1 MAEASPP
8 ADPREPV
15 RHVIRIQW
23 RPHSAREEQ
32 VVFSP
37 GWSDCHS
44 LLGQTSAVAPQQ
56 FNQLRGQEESS
67 PRAGG
72 LELTDHKTR
81 AQLGG
86 LRTVSNSLHCMC
98 HLQRRRIPIQCVAAM
113 EGGLGVWL
121 QTASGIVPIGPAGF
135 RSPSVLGLAV
145 QTRAARPPLVPGSRR
160 VLVAALLLML
170 TRDFVRSR
178 ASVEELI
185 LAAGLPPRLVRAVRT
200 ATEMAAIA
208 FRVELRDCRG
218 VTAGRPDGR
227 LLSSGIRRFR

>member
-1 MAEASPP
+1 V
-8 ADPREPV
+8 V
-15 RHVIRIQW
+15 RS
-23 RPHSAREEQ
+23 RP
-32 VVFSP
+32 
-37 GWSDCHS
+37 D
-44 LLGQTSAVAPQQ
+44 
-56 FNQLRGQEESS
+56 
-67 PRAGG
+67 
-72 LELTDHKTR
+72 
-81 AQLGG
+81 
-86 LRTVSNSLHCMC
+86 
-98 HLQRRRIPIQCVAAM
+98 VAAM

-121 QTASGIVPIGPAGF
+121 QTASGMVPIGPAGF

-160 VLVAALLLML
+160 VLAAALLLML

>member
-1 MAEASPP
+1 VWITPVAHGPGPLVKFVLGSWPSASC
-8 ADPREPV
+8 PV
-15 RHVIRIQW
+15 VICCWMGVPVPKNPTASKRAVRA
-23 RPHSAREEQ
+23 RPIAHL
-32 VVFSP
+32 VVRSRP
-37 GWSDCHS
+37 D
-44 LLGQTSAVAPQQ
+44 
-56 FNQLRGQEESS
+56 
-67 PRAGG
+67 
-72 LELTDHKTR
+72 
-81 AQLGG
+81 
-86 LRTVSNSLHCMC
+86 
-98 HLQRRRIPIQCVAAM
+98 VAAM

-160 VLVAALLLML
+160 VLAAALLLML
-170 TRDFVRSR
+170 ARDFVRSR

-185 LAAGLPPRLVRAVRT
+185 LAAGLPPRPVRAVRT

>member
-1 MAEASPP
+1 MDNSGGTQSRAVGEIRARIL
-8 ADPREPV
+8 AFGKLPRC
-15 RHVIRIQW
+15 
-23 RPHSAREEQ
+23 
-32 VVFSP
+32 
-37 GWSDCHS
+37 D
-44 LLGQTSAVAPQQ
+44 LLLDG
-56 FNQLRGQEESS
+56 S
-67 PRAGG
+67 PRTENPTAS
-72 LELTDHKTR
+72 ER
-81 AQLGG
+81 AV
-86 LRTVSNSLHCMC
+86 RARPIA
-98 HLQRRRIPIQCVAAM
+98 HLVVRSRPDVAAM

-160 VLVAALLLML
+160 VLAAALLLML

>member
-1 MAEASPP
+1 VWIT
-8 ADPREPV
+8 PV
-15 RHVIRIQW
+15 AH
-23 RPHSAREEQ
+23 
-32 VVFSP
+32 SP
-37 GWSDCHS
+37 GP
-44 LLGQTSAVAPQQ
+44 LVKFVLGSWPSASCPVVICCWMGVPVPKPDRV
-56 FNQLRGQEESS
+56 RGAV
-67 PRAGG
+67 RA
-72 LELTDHKTR
+72 R
-81 AQLGG
+81 PIA
-86 LRTVSNSLHCMC
+86 
-98 HLQRRRIPIQCVAAM
+98 HLVVRSRPDVAAM

-160 VLVAALLLML
+160 VLAAALLLML

-185 LAAGLPPRLVRAVRT
+185 LAAGLPPRPVRAVRT